1 MSDPNTTPSDA
12 GAMHRKTPTQGDATS
27 DPKTTPSD
35 PTPQRTL
42 QEHSDLVF
50 QYGAVTR
57 EKSEPEYAGFNR
69 SLPGWV
75 IVTLAL
81 LLTWSGSYLG
91 AFSGGFRNDVFN
103 HLAGAA
109 SGGAAASAGAAPV
122 EKTPVEL
129 GKIVYVNNCQSCHQ
143 GNGLGQAGVNPPLAG
158 AEWVLG
164 SDKRLG
170 MILLHGLQGPIKV
183 KGNIYNGQMPA
194 WAASLDDKKIA
205 NVLTYIRQEWGN
217 AAAPV
222 TAAGIAAL
230 RAETVG
236 QTVAYVEAD
245 LLAVPDSENL
255 PQ

>member
-1 MSDPNTTPSDA
+1 MSEQNPTPSEQPKPILRA
-12 GAMHRKTPTQGDATS
+12 S
-27 DPKTTPSD
+27 D
-35 PTPQRTL
+35 
-42 QEHSDLVF
+42 EHSDLVF

-69 SLPGWV
+69 SFPGWA
-75 IVTLAL
+75 IVVLAI

-91 AFSGGFRNDVFN
+91 AFSGGFRNDVFD
-103 HLAGAA
+103 HLAGTA
-109 SGGAAASAGAAPV
+109 GGGGDAAASVVV

-129 GKIVYVNNCQSCHQ
+129 GKIVYTNNCQSCHQ

-183 KGNIYNGQMPA
+183 KGNTYNGLMPA

-217 AAAPV
+217 NAPAV
-222 TAAGIAAL
+222 SAAGIAAL
-230 RAETVG
+230 RAETAG
-236 QTVAYVEAD
+236 RTEAYVEAD
-245 LLAVPDSENL
+245 LLAVPDTESL